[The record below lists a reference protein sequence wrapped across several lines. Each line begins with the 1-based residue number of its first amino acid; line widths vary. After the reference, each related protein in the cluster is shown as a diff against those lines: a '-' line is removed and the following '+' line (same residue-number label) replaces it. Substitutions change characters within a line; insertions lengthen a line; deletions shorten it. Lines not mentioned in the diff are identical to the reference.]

1 MKLRRLLSLR
11 ALLLGKGSEIAIKFW
26 EIESNGGK
34 KFKLNTNSFSH
45 DHFLNVVIENLTK
58 LGNELIDLCSFA
70 ELNIDGVRKIL
81 KKFDK
86 KFAEISVPLA

>member
-1 MKLRRLLSLR
+1 
-11 ALLLGKGSEIAIKFW
+11 
-26 EIESNGGK
+26 
-34 KFKLNTNSFSH
+34 
-45 DHFLNVVIENLTK
+45 LNVVIENLTK